1 MPINLRTQN
10 QKSSRLV
17 RDTIYRHRLFLLSK
31 PPTSAMKRNP
41 DLFTL
46 LGRGFVLPSQMRS
59 VACLRRPWLSVVCL
73 YRHVSKSRNKSN
85 LWRLWACFG
94 LTLNVKMVQV
104 YWFRA
109 LCESE
114 KPMQCG
120 SCLCGLF
127 FIDLKLNLR
136 YEPHLRFLSHFST
149 MAMFDQQ
156 LRFPKVW
163 AFFCLPFSER

>member
-1 MPINLRTQN
+1 MSGANKFKNTKPK
-10 QKSSRLV
+10 KSSRLV
-17 RDTIYRHRLFLLSK
+17 RDTIYRHRLFLLPK

-59 VACLRRPWLSVVCL
+59 VTRLRRPWSSVVCL
-73 YRHVSKSRNKSN
+73 YRHRSKSRNKSN
-85 LWRLWACFG
+85 LWQLWACFG

-104 YWFRA
+104 YRFRA

-114 KPMQCG
+114 KLMQCG

-127 FIDLKLNLR
+127 LLTLN
-136 YEPHLRFLSHFST
+136 SI
-149 MAMFDQQ
+149 
-156 LRFPKVW
+156 
-163 AFFCLPFSER
+163 